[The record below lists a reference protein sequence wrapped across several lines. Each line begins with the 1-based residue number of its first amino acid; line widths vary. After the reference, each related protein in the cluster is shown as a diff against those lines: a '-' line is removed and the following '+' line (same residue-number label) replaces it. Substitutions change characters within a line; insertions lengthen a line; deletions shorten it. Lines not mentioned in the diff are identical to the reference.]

1 MYGCQSRSVL
11 ILWSKREVSYDC
23 SKFDARH
30 SYVITSL
37 TPPLVSSVAPY
48 VDNVFVK
55 GIEFDSEI
63 RARSYDLLIVTP
75 GPTVNEL
82 GHCINAAKTPK
93 DVVIPPAE

>member
-1 MYGCQSRSVL
+1 M
-11 ILWSKREVSYDC
+11 
-23 SKFDARH
+23 
-30 SYVITSL
+30 
-37 TPPLVSSVAPY
+37 
-48 VDNVFVK
+48 K